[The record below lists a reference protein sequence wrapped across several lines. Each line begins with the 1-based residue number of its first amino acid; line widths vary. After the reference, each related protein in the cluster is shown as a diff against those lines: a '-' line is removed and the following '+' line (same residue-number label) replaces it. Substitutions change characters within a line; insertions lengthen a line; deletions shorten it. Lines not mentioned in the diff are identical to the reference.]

1 MFIPVPVLP
10 SLPSF
15 PSVFKKLGPGADH
28 WLVSIID
35 RHAGGPCGSHRWFM
49 VAQRKVKL
57 PNEPNLKTA
66 PPAIPA
72 SREGQPDERCKHVI
86 MNIFRAN
93 EKPLSASK
101 TTLKRQKIRSKI
113 VQNAC
118 KKHVKNT
125 SKNGHFRVQRD
136 GR

>member
-15 PSVFKKLGPGADH
+15 PSVFKNRVLVSIIDWCRSSAGVDH
-28 WLVSIID
+28 RLVSIIDWCRSSTGVDHRLVSIID

-72 SREGQPDERCKHVI
+72 SREGRSDEIYKHI
-86 MNIFRAN
+86 KRNGLRAN
-93 EKPLSASK
+93 
-101 TTLKRQKIRSKI
+101 
-113 VQNAC
+113 
-118 KKHVKNT
+118 
-125 SKNGHFRVQRD
+125 
-136 GR
+136 